1 LKGIS
6 LIRFLDIAFRL
17 EHEFGIKIPR
27 GELFS
32 DRVFELCTR
41 IVRDVQVTDEGLAAL
56 RLAMPYAVRG
66 TGRCSQQ
73 PGKKAATS
81 HRLSSY
87 RPRSVTSVECQ
98 PRSREMA
105 ESISSALAIS
115 QPPRKST
122 SHLRHSSC
130 FIRRPSC

>member
-56 RLAMPYAVRG
+56 RLAMPYADLTVLERDRRLNRVDDLFTIDHLTRYITWKLHANG
-66 TGRCSQQ
+66 EAQ
-73 PGKKAATS
+73 ATPAS
-81 HRLSSY
+81 M
-87 RPRSVTSVECQ
+87 PV
-98 PRSREMA
+98 A
-105 ESISSALAIS
+105 
-115 QPPRKST
+115 
-122 SHLRHSSC
+122 
-130 FIRRPSC
+130 